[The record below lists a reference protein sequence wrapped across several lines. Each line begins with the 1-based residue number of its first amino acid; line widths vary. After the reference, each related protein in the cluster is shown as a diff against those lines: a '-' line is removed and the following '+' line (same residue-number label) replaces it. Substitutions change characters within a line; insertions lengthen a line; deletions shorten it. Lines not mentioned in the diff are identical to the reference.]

1 MPPLLRIISG
11 VLFLVIA
18 GGLHWYLY
26 RRLIKD
32 VTAHRKVRLGAMSA
46 FGAVAAT
53 SIFGFSRFRTSE
65 PNVLSTLLPMWFG
78 LVIYVL
84 LALVVID
91 LLRLVFRKRLEAQPT
106 SPERRLFLSR
116 AVATTSV
123 IAGTG
128 LASFGAFR
136 AFSPARI
143 TEVPLKVPKLPRALD
158 GFTLVQLSDVH
169 IGPVLQR
176 RWLVDL
182 VERANSAKPDLVCI
196 TGDLVDGKPQFIGS
210 AVEALNGLKSL
221 YGTYFVTGN
230 HDYYSGADEWVAT
243 LQGWGINVL
252 RNRRVEIGDSG
263 GSFDLLGVDDWGA
276 AGGAGLV
283 APHDY
288 DLDRALLGRDPARA
302 SVLLAHQPANFDA
315 VAEKG
320 IDLQL
325 SGHTHGGQTFPGTGV
340 AQLIWGDR
348 SAGLSKTKDSHLF
361 VSRGCGFVGP
371 PTRLGSPPE
380 VVKIVLLAG

>member
-1 MPPLLRIISG
+1 MPPLLRVISG

-18 GGLHWYLY
+18 GALHWYLY

-32 VTAHRKVRLGAMSA
+32 VTNHRKVRLGAMSA

-53 SIFGFSRFRTSE
+53 SIAGFSRFRTAE
-65 PNVLSTLLPMWFG
+65 PNVLSALLPMWFG

-84 LALVVID
+84 LSLVVID
-91 LLRLVFRKRLEAQPT
+91 LLRVVFKKRLEAQPT

-143 TEVPLKVPKLPRALD
+143 TEVPLKIPKLPRALD

-182 VERANSAKPDLVCI
+182 VERANAAKPDLVCI
-196 TGDLVDGKPQFIGS
+196 TGDLVDGKPRFIGS
-210 AVEALNGLKSL
+210 AVEALTGLKSRH
-221 YGTYFVTGN
+221 GTYFVTGN

-252 RNRRVEIGDSG
+252 RNRRVEVGDSG
-263 GSFDLLGVDDWGA
+263 GSFDLIGVDDWGA
-276 AGGAGLV
+276 AGGGMV

-288 DLDRALLGRDPARA
+288 DLDQALLGRDPARA

-315 VAEKG
+315 VAQEG

-340 AQLIWGDR
+340 AQLIWGER
-348 SAGLSKTKDSHLF
+348 TAGLSKTRASHLF

-380 VVKIVLLAG
+380 VVKLVLLAG